1 MAAPV
6 HEKEVEQCS
15 AIFVTHVGY
24 LSSHLIH
31 YRMKKKLLKSLLITK
46 PVFLQIMTVLLHGI
60 HYCAAE
66 LVSERMFY
74 LTFFLLLVK

>member
-1 MAAPV
+1 M
-6 HEKEVEQCS
+6 
-15 AIFVTHVGY
+15 IVTHVGY

-31 YRMKKKLLKSLLITK
+31 YRMKKEKLLKSLLLTK
-46 PVFLQIMTVLLHGI
+46 PVFLQITTVLLAGI

-74 LTFFLLLVK
+74 FNFFPLTGQVTFHRC